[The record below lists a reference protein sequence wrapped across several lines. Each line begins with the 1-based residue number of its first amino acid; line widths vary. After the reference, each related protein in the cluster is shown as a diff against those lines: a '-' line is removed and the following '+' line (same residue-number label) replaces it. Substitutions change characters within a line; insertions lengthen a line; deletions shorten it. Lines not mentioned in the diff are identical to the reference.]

1 MGKRRI
7 TKKEGKKMS
16 ALDQAIKEYKEKI
29 EKWKQEGTHEEEIEA
44 YEFSKE
50 NKIAPLWDDDFGF
63 AK

>member
-1 MGKRRI
+1 
-7 TKKEGKKMS
+7 MS
-16 ALDQAIKEYKEKI
+16 ALDQAIKEYKEVI